1 MAGEQGQRAAE
12 QEPQAAMDERRAA
25 GQGKTADQ
33 YKAAGQD
40 KTVPKVDATKPHP
53 ARIYDYW
60 LGGKDNFAVD
70 RELAQVM
77 IDAYPGVIGGVRTQ
91 RAFLGRAVRY
101 LVREAGIRQFLDIG
115 TGLPAADNTHEVA
128 QRAAPESRIVYV
140 DNDPMVLAHAR
151 ALLVGTKQGA
161 TAYIDAD
168 LRDVE
173 TILYEAEATLDFSK
187 PIGIVLLGVMQF
199 VDDLERPQA
208 IIDALTRATVPGS
221 YLVLGQPAKDVSEAA
236 AEAASRLL
244 AQMGKGPGGIRARAE
259 ILRFFD
265 GLEMID
271 PGLVQL
277 PHWRPDPGDEPF
289 TEPVP
294 FWAGVARKL

>member
-1 MAGEQGQRAAE
+1 VAGEQRQQAAGQQEPAAYQDKAAE
-12 QEPQAAMDERRAA
+12 QDR
-25 GQGKTADQ
+25 TA
-33 YKAAGQD
+33 
-40 KTVPKVDATKPHP
+40 PKVDATKPHP
-53 ARIYDYW
+53 ARVYDYW

-77 IDAYPGVIGGVRTQ
+77 IDAYPGVISGVRTQ

-101 LVREAGIRQFLDIG
+101 LVHEAGIRQFLDIG

-128 QRAAPESRIVYV
+128 QRAAPDSRIVYV

-151 ALLVGTKQGA
+151 ALLVSTKQGA

-187 PIGIVLLGVMQF
+187 PVAVVLLGVMQF
-199 VDDLERPQA
+199 IDDLERPQA
-208 IIDALTRATVPGS
+208 IIDALMGATVPGS
-221 YLVLGQPAKDVSEAA
+221 YLVLGQPAKDVYDAA
-236 AEAASRLL
+236 AEAASRILT
-244 AQMGKGPGGIRARAE
+244 QMGKGTGGIRTHDQ
-259 ILRFFD
+259 ILRFFN
-265 GLEMID
+265 GLDMVE

-277 PHWRPDPGDEPF
+277 PQWRPDPEDEPF

-294 FWAGVARKL
+294 FWTAVARKP

>member
-1 MAGEQGQRAAE
+1 MH
-12 QEPQAAMDERRAA
+12 EPQGDMREPRGDMHGPWAAD
-25 GQGKTADQ
+25 
-33 YKAAGQD
+33 QD
-40 KTVPKVDATKPHP
+40 KTVPKVDATTPHP
-53 ARIYDYW
+53 ARVYDYW
-60 LGGKDNFAVD
+60 LGGKDNFAID

-77 IDAYPGVIGGVRTQ
+77 IDAYPGVIVGVRTQ

-101 LVREAGIRQFLDIG
+101 LVNEAGIRQFLDIG

-151 ALLVGTKQGA
+151 ALLTSTRQGA

-173 TILYEAEATLDFSK
+173 TIRYEAEATLDFSK
-187 PIGIVLLGVMQF
+187 PIAVVLLGIMQF
-199 VDDLERPQA
+199 IDDRERPQS
-208 IIDALTRATVPGS
+208 IIDALMGATVPGS
-221 YLVLGQPAKDVSEAA
+221 HLVLGQPAKDVSEAA
-236 AEAASRLL
+236 AEAGARVL
-244 AQMGKGPGGIRARAE
+244 AQMGKGPGGIRTRAQ

-265 GLEMID
+265 GLEMVE

-277 PHWRPDPGDEPF
+277 PHWRPDPDDEPF

-294 FWAGVARKL
+294 FWAGVARKP